1 MRHTV
6 VLPAL
11 SELSL
16 RFYHKSTPEIVPKCT
31 YPAHVHDGYEVYIL
45 EEGEASF
52 FIDGELYSLAV
63 GDAVFIRPGE
73 IHRCVRK
80 IDSTHNHFF
89 FHFGAEADP
98 FISRLARF
106 SEGATHISLGE
117 HGKTSLLSLAR
128 GCENAAKA
136 NDEILLLVLFW
147 RLLCF
152 LGGESYKP
160 TALPPLAEAVKA
172 DMDERF
178 AEEDLLNALCEKH
191 LISASTLNRLSNRYF
206 GTSPKKYI
214 EKKRLSLATRLL
226 REGKSVKE
234 AADAA
239 GFADASTFI
248 RLFRLRFG
256 VTPLAYKRLF
266 DEGTSSKPFEDA
278 PI

>member
-1 MRHTV
+1 
-6 VLPAL
+6 
-11 SELSL
+11 
-16 RFYHKSTPEIVPKCT
+16 
-31 YPAHVHDGYEVYIL
+31 
-45 EEGEASF
+45 
-52 FIDGELYSLAV
+52 
-63 GDAVFIRPGE
+63 
-73 IHRCVRK
+73 
-80 IDSTHNHFF
+80 
-89 FHFGAEADP
+89 
-98 FISRLARF
+98 
-106 SEGATHISLGE
+106 
-117 HGKTSLLSLAR
+117 
-128 GCENAAKA
+128 
-136 NDEILLLVLFW
+136 
-147 RLLCF
+147 
-152 LGGESYKP
+152 
-160 TALPPLAEAVKA
+160 
-172 DMDERF
+172 MDERF

-266 DEGTSSKPFEDA
+266 DEGTSPKPFEDA